1 MVGRHD
7 ENFSSDG
14 LMISGYS
21 DFLILSFY
29 FILICQIL
37 AHIMLNK
44 YQNRQ
49 RVFSKFKRKKE
60 ARYLGNKIF

>member
-1 MVGRHD
+1 MVGRQD

>member
-1 MVGRHD
+1 MVGRQD
-7 ENFSSDG
+7 ESFSSDL
-14 LMISGYS
+14 LMISVYS

>member
-29 FILICQIL
+29 FILIWQIL

>member
-1 MVGRHD
+1 MVGRQD

-29 FILICQIL
+29 FILVCQIL

>member
-1 MVGRHD
+1 MVGRQD

-21 DFLILSFY
+21 DVLILSFY